1 MTDVNESSLEG
12 PLPPIAESG
21 PERTFAVA
29 RSFLEGEE
37 VVSSMPSGPWL
48 CGPAGFPPG
57 GVLGVLIDDVLGF
70 AIIKDRPEALWT
82 VSAEISADL
91 VGQLPADGSVIH
103 ARGRGLHTGRHGG
116 FAAGTITDSA
126 GRLIAVCRQHGRW
139 ITTMPENPGTPT
151 GPLPA
156 EPAGLVLPAEQAGL
170 VPPAEPAGLVPPA
183 GHAGPVQARR
193 RRTAPQPAMAPDLAT
208 LLGARLQATEG
219 GAELE
224 LQVTPEVANPLGNLH
239 GGISFIACD
248 LVAQAA
254 LHAARGPAQTASI
267 RVSYPRPVP
276 AGSTARFEARL
287 LHQGRGLGIVSVTGT
302 AGGGKP
308 CVMAT
313 IMTGV
318 SD

>member
-1 MTDVNESSLEG
+1 VERPT
-12 PLPPIAESG
+12 LPVVESG
-21 PERTFAVA
+21 PEHTFKLA
-29 RSFLEGEE
+29 RSVLEGEE

-48 CGPAGFPPG
+48 RGPAGFPPG

-70 AIIKDRPEALWT
+70 AIIRQRPEASWT

-103 ARGRGLHTGRHGG
+103 ARGRSLHSGQHGG

-151 GPLPA
+151 
-156 EPAGLVLPAEQAGL
+156 EP
-170 VPPAEPAGLVPPA
+170 PPA
-183 GHAGPVQARR
+183 GPGRVPV
-193 RRTAPQPAMAPDLAT
+193 RRTAGQPRTAMPLPGTALPGTALPGASLPGTALAA
-208 LLGARLQATEG
+208 LMGVRLQATEG
-219 GAELE
+219 GAALE
-224 LQVTPEVANPLGNLH
+224 IEVTPEVANPLGNLH
-239 GGISFIACD
+239 GGFSFAACD

-254 LHAARGPAQTASI
+254 LHAAGGPAQTASI
-267 RVSYPRPVP
+267 RVSYPRPFP

-287 LHQGRGLGIVSVTGT
+287 LHRGRSLGIVSVTGT
-302 AGGGKP
+302 ADGGKP
-308 CVMAT
+308 CVLAT
-313 IMTGV
+313 VMTGV

>member
-1 MTDVNESSLEG
+1 MTDVNESPVEG
-12 PLPPIAESG
+12 PKPPVVETG
-21 PERTFAVA
+21 PERTFAIA
-29 RSFLEGEE
+29 RSVLEGEE

-70 AIIKDRPEALWT
+70 AIIRQRPDAFWT

-103 ARGRGLHTGRHGG
+103 ARGRSLHTGRHGG

-139 ITTMPENPGTPT
+139 ITTMPENPDTPT
-151 GPLPA
+151 QPHPA
-156 EPAGLVLPAEQAGL
+156 EQASLVRPAEQAGPVRARWRPVAGQPSATP
-170 VPPAEPAGLVPPA
+170 VPV
-183 GHAGPVQARR
+183 
-193 RRTAPQPAMAPDLAT
+193 PDLAT
-208 LLGARLQATEG
+208 LIGARVQATEG
-219 GAELE
+219 GAVLELE
-224 LQVTPEVANPLGNLH
+224 VTPEAGNPLGNLH
-239 GGISFIACD
+239 GGVSFVACD
-248 LVAQAA
+248 LAAQAA

-267 RVSYPRPVP
+267 RVSYPRPFP

-287 LHQGRGLGIVSVTGT
+287 MHQGRGLGIVSVTGT